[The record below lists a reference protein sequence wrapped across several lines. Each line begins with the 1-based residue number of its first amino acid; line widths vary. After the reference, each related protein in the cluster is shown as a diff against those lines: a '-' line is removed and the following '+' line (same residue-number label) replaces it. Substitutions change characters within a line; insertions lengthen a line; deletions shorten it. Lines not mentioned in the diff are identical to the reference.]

1 MDKNK
6 SVQNKAKLF
15 DIHHF
20 PMDLGRIVSSSMPLW
35 FRLRKI
41 YVSDT
46 AKEKIRNGALIAA
59 NHTNF
64 YDPLML
70 GCCFWYRRMF
80 FLTAEVVMQKKT
92 VGGLLKGMGCIKI
105 DRSICD
111 MDAIRKAVS
120 VLKEGHMLSVFPQ
133 GGIDREEDVSAI
145 KSGVV
150 LMAMQAKVP
159 IVPVYVYRKA
169 NRKERNCIVIGE
181 PIAPLQGGM
190 MSNMAD
196 ISTYTD
202 LVLEKMSECRTLFE
216 EIRRNEKW

>member
-80 FLTAEVVMQKKT
+80 FLTAEVVMQKIT
-92 VGGLLKGMGCIKI
+92 ELLS
-105 DRSICD
+105 D
-111 MDAIRKAVS
+111 RKAYEDMRMALVGMA
-120 VLKEGHMLSVFPQ
+120 VPDCAERICKIM
-133 GGIDREEDVSAI
+133 EELI
-145 KSGVV
+145 CGKT
-150 LMAMQAKVP
+150 K
-159 IVPVYVYRKA
+159 K
-169 NRKERNCIVIGE
+169 
-181 PIAPLQGGM
+181 
-190 MSNMAD
+190 
-196 ISTYTD
+196 
-202 LVLEKMSECRTLFE
+202 
-216 EIRRNEKW
+216 

>member
-1 MDKNK
+1 MEK
-6 SVQNKAKLF
+6 NKAKLF
-15 DIHHF
+15 DIRHF
-20 PMDLGRIVSSSMPLW
+20 PMDMGRIVCSSMPLW

-41 YVSDT
+41 YVSDK

-64 YDPLML
+64 YDPLTL

-80 FLTAEVVMQKKT
+80 FLTAEVVMQKKS
-92 VGGLLKGMGCIKI
+92 VSGLLKGMGCIEI

-133 GGIDREEDVSAI
+133 GGIDREENVSAI
-145 KSGVV
+145 KSGIV
-150 LMAMQAKVP
+150 LMAMQANVP
-159 IVPVYVYRKA
+159 IVPVYIYRKTK
-169 NRKERNCIVIGE
+169 RKERNCIVIGE
-181 PIAPLQGGM
+181 PIAPLKGGM

-196 ISTYTD
+196 IGSYTE
-202 LVLEKMSECRTLFE
+202 LVLEKMGECQTLFE